1 MKRSIINKT
10 VAMTFVA
17 ILFTF
22 VAFAQQPASPP
33 ATATGEINGA
43 SITIN
48 YSSPG
53 VKGRVIWGELVPYDK
68 LWRAGANA
76 ATTIETS
83 KDLKVEGK
91 SLPAGKYSIFAIPGR
106 DEWTMIFN
114 TVPDQSGTG
123 KYDESKDALRVQ
135 VKPKKSSEMRER
147 LAYLVEKNAVTLS
160 WENLNVSMKVK

>member
-1 MKRSIINKT
+1 MKGSINYKT
-10 VAMTFVA
+10 VSMTFAA
-17 ILFTF
+17 ILLSI
-22 VAFAQQPASPP
+22 VVFAQQPASPP

-53 VKGRVIWGELVPYDK
+53 VKGRVIWGELVPYDA

-83 KDLKVEGK
+83 KDLKIEGK
-91 SLPAGKYSIFAIPGR
+91 TLAAGKYSIFAIPGR

-114 TVPDQSGTG
+114 TVPDQRGTG
-123 KYDESKDALRVQ
+123 SYDESKDALRVK